1 MTMCPSARSSEWHE
15 DQQSRGDLR
24 AIHDFIARDS
34 EHYARL
40 QIERL
45 ISRVELTA
53 GMPSKGHPV
62 HEFIE
67 SGLREVHEGGYRI
80 IYGIGNE
87 AFQVVTIVHMKQ
99 RITRRRL
106 R

>member
-1 MTMCPSARSSEWHE
+1 MNIIWSA
-15 DQQSRGDLR
+15 QARGDLR
-24 AIHDFIARDS
+24 AIRNFIARDS

-45 ISRVELTA
+45 LVRVEQTA

-67 SGLREVHEGGYRI
+67 SDLRKSTKAATESST
-80 IYGIGNE
+80 
-87 AFQVVTIVHMKQ
+87 AFRMSSFKW
-99 RITRRRL
+99 
-106 R
+106 

>member
-1 MTMCPSARSSEWHE
+1 MKIIWSTQA
-15 DQQSRGDLR
+15 RGDLR
-24 AIHDFIARDS
+24 AINDFIARDS

-45 ISRVELTA
+45 LTRVERA
-53 GMPSKGHPV
+53 VDMPSRGHPV
-62 HEFIE
+62 HEFTE

-80 IYGIGNE
+80 IYRIWKE
-87 AFQVVTIVHMKQ
+87 EFQVVTIVHMKQ
-99 RITRRRL
+99 RLTRNRL

>member
-1 MTMCPSARSSEWHE
+1 MTIIWSAQAR
-15 DQQSRGDLR
+15 RDLH
-24 AIHDFIARDS
+24 AIRDFIARDS

-45 ISRVELTA
+45 ISRVERAA

-67 SGLREVHEGGYRI
+67 SGLREVHEGYYRI
-80 IYGIGNE
+80 IYGIAGE
-87 AFQVVTIVHMKQ
+87 EFQVVTIVHMKQ
-99 RITRRRL
+99 RVTRRRL

>member
-1 MTMCPSARSSEWHE
+1 MSIAWSAQAR
-15 DQQSRGDLR
+15 RDLH
-24 AIHDFIARDS
+24 AIRDFIARDS

-45 ISRVELTA
+45 IVRVERAA
-53 GMPSKGHPV
+53 GMHSRGHPV

-67 SGLREVHEGGYRI
+67 SGLREVHEGNYRI
-80 IYGIGNE
+80 IYDVCGDE
-87 AFQVVTIVHMKQ
+87 FQVVTIVHMKQ
-99 RITRRRL
+99 RVTRRRL

>member
-1 MTMCPSARSSEWHE
+1 M
-15 DQQSRGDLR
+15 QGGLR
-24 AIHDFIARDS
+24 AIRDFISHDS

-45 ISRVELTA
+45 ISRIETA
-53 GMPSKGHPV
+53 ARMPSRGHPV

-67 SGLREVHEGGYRI
+67 SELREVHEGSCCLIYRI
-80 IYGIGNE
+80 HDDE
-87 AFQVVTIVHMKQ
+87 LQVVPIVHMKQ
-99 RITRRRL
+99 RVKRKRL

>member
-1 MTMCPSARSSEWHE
+1 MKIIWSA
-15 DQQSRGDLR
+15 QARGDLR
-24 AIHDFIARDS
+24 AIHDFISRDS
-34 EHYARL
+34 KHYAQL

-45 ISRVELTA
+45 VACVERTA
-53 GMPSKGHPV
+53 SMPSKGHPV
-62 HEFIE
+62 HEFAE

-80 IYGIGNE
+80 IYGTLSGE
-87 AFQVVTIVHMKQ
+87 FQVVTIVHMKQ

>member
-1 MTMCPSARSSEWHE
+1 MSITWSAQAR
-15 DQQSRGDLR
+15 RDLQ
-24 AIHDFIARDS
+24 AIRDFIAHDS

-45 ISRVELTA
+45 ISRVERAA
-53 GMPSKGHPV
+53 GMPSRGHPV

-67 SGLREVHEGGYRI
+67 SGLREVHDGSYRI
-80 IYGIGNE
+80 IYGVSGDE
-87 AFQVVTIVHMKQ
+87 FQVVTIVHMKQ
-99 RITRRRL
+99 RVTRRRL

>member
-1 MTMCPSARSSEWHE
+1 MTIVWSTQARL
-15 DQQSRGDLR
+15 DLH
-24 AIHDFIARDS
+24 AIRDFIARDS
-34 EHYARL
+34 EHYAQL

-45 ISRVELTA
+45 ISRVERVA

-67 SGLREVHEGGYRI
+67 SGLREVHEGSYRI
-80 IYGIGNE
+80 IYGVTHE
-87 AFQVVTIVHMKQ
+87 EFQVITIVHMKQ

>member
-1 MTMCPSARSSEWHE
+1 MNIIWSA
-15 DQQSRGDLR
+15 QARGDLR
-24 AIHDFIARDS
+24 AIRDFIARDS
-34 EHYARL
+34 EHYARM

-45 ISRVELTA
+45 IIRVEQTA

-80 IYGIGNE
+80 IYGIQDE
-87 AFQVVTIVHMKQ
+87 EFQVVTIIHMRQ
-99 RITRRRL
+99 RITRRRM

>member
-1 MTMCPSARSSEWHE
+1 MKITWSA
-15 DQQSRGDLR
+15 QARGDLR
-24 AIHDFIARDS
+24 AIRDFIARDS

-45 ISRVELTA
+45 ISCIERTA

-67 SGLREVHEGGYRI
+67 SGLREIHQGDYRI
-80 IYGIGNE
+80 IYGIGNQE
-87 AFQVVTIVHMKQ
+87 LQVVTIVHMKQ

>member
-1 MTMCPSARSSEWHE
+1 MTITWS
-15 DQQSRGDLR
+15 DQSKRDLR
-24 AIHDFIARDS
+24 AIWDFIARDS

-45 ISRVELTA
+45 ISCVERTA
-53 GMPSKGHPV
+53 SMPTKGHAV
-62 HEFIE
+62 HEYIE

-80 IYGIGNE
+80 IYGISE
-87 AFQVVTIVHMKQ
+87 VEFQVVTIVHMKQ
-99 RITRRRL
+99 RMTRRRL

>member
-1 MTMCPSARSSEWHE
+1 MKIIWTAQAR
-15 DQQSRGDLR
+15 RDLH

-34 EHYARL
+34 AHYARL

-45 ISRVELTA
+45 ISRVERA
-53 GMPSKGHPV
+53 AEMPSRGHPV
-62 HEFIE
+62 HEFTE

-80 IYGIGNE
+80 IFGSRDE
-87 AFQVVTIVHMKQ
+87 EFQVVTIVHMKQ
-99 RITRRRL
+99 RISRRRL